1 MGIIKSLFN
10 IIGKTVVFVS
20 ETPIPEYAGLISAIV
35 DVVAIADAFDT
46 VPYEEVAENLD
57 DSGCAYIHK
66 AQKTNPIEVMDH
78 FCIFSDNFSVRE
90 GVRKYRQLD
99 VDGKAIFTA
108 EAISLGLKALY
119 FTGTTVRFFRAMQKC
134 NKYVD
139 LYNRERAAHNH
150 TLATVDFID
159 NGIRKVVESMTPH
172 TGEFNNR
179 DRINYDNYINISA
192 DLESILRTV
201 SNERKAVAA

>member
-66 AQKTNPIEVMDH
+66 TQKTNPIEVMDH

-99 VDGKAIFTA
+99 ADGKAIFTA
-108 EAISLGLKALY
+108 EAISIGLKALY
-119 FTGTTVRFFRAMQKC
+119 FTGATVRFCRTASKC
-134 NKYVD
+134 VKYMD
-139 LYNRERAAHNH
+139 MYEKEKAAHNYSLEYVKFMDH
-150 TLATVDFID
+150 KLSNVID
-159 NGIRKVVESMTPH
+159 TMALHMN
-172 TGEFNNR
+172 EFSED
-179 DRINYDNYINISA
+179 DRYEYKNYMNISA
-192 DLESILRTV
+192 DLRAIVDTAA
-201 SNERKAVAA
+201 NNRKAVAA